1 MDMTQIIVAFIG
13 LLATIITGV
22 VVPYIRSKTN
32 EQQQDILR
40 LLAKTAVYAAQQ
52 LYVENEDKYTY
63 AYQYITDSLKNAGY
77 KFDAT
82 AVQAAI
88 EAAVKQA
95 KIDNQVW

>member
-1 MDMTQIIVAFIG
+1 MDITQIIAALIG
-13 LLATIITGV
+13 LLATVITGFV
-22 VVPYIRSKTN
+22 IPYIRSKTS
-32 EQQQDILR
+32 EQQQYTIK
-40 LLAKTAVYAAQQ
+40 LLARTAVYAAQQ
-52 LYVENEDKYTY
+52 LYVENEDKYAY